1 MKNPKQKFWQPY
13 AGGVIWL
20 IILVWLHP
28 SPFQTGWAMRLLLL
42 APLVLAPV
50 GLRLAILSDR
60 NVSAFGLLLL
70 SSQLQFPSA
79 VVLAIAFLQPPGL
92 LAGLMSL
99 PWFITTAIISWMGFV
114 HIRERGLKSWENLCI
129 DAGLVYLVVGGG
141 WTVLSRWGMRP
152 LNFEPVIVLLTA
164 IHFHYAG
171 FLLPIFTGLAAQKL
185 KGALSRLAVFGVIAG
200 VPLVAVGITA
210 TQLGFGTWL
219 ESFAALVLA
228 GAGLLT
234 AWLHLRLAA
243 QKHWPSTVRV
253 LWSIAAFS
261 LAFSM
266 ILAALYGL
274 RFNLSLAWLD
284 IPWMRA
290 LHGSANALGF
300 GLAGVMAWNR
310 SNLENR
316 NG

>member
-1 MKNPKQKFWQPY
+1 MKPKQKFWQPL

-20 IILVWLHP
+20 IIFVWLHP
-28 SPFQTGWAMRLLLL
+28 SPFETEWAMM
-42 APLVLAPV
+42 
-50 GLRLAILSDR
+50 
-60 NVSAFGLLLL
+60 LLLL
-70 SSQLQFPSA
+70 SPLVLVSLGMHLAIQAEQKISAIGLLFLSSQFQFPSA
-79 VVLAIAFLQPPGL
+79 IILVIAFLQPTGL
-92 LAGLMSL
+92 LAGLLSL
-99 PWFITTAIISWMGFV
+99 PWFITTALIALIGLV
-114 HIRERGLKSWENLCI
+114 RIRQRGTKSWESLSI

-141 WTVLSRWGMRP
+141 WTVLSRGGIRP
-152 LNFEPVIVLLTA
+152 LDFESVIVLLTA

-171 FLLPIFTGLAAQKL
+171 FLLPIFAGLAGKILRDAS
-185 KGALSRLAVFGVIAG
+185 SRLAAVGVIAG
-200 VPLVAVGITA
+200 VPLVAAGITT
-210 TQLGFGTWL
+210 TQLGWGTWL

-234 AWLHLRLAA
+234 AWLHFRLAT
-243 QKHWPSTVRV
+243 QKRWPSAVRV
-253 LWSIAAFS
+253 LWSLAAFS

-300 GLAGVMAWNR
+300 GLAGVSAWIL
-310 SNLENR
+310 SNND
-316 NG
+316 